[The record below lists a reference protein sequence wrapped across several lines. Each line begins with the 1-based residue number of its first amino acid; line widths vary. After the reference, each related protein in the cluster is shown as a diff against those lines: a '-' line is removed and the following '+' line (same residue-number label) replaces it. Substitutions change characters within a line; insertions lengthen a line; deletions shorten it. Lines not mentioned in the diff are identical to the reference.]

1 MSMFATPSAPGDGI
15 KWADHKGALLL
26 IEVTGFQAGIHT
38 SFGEA
43 DAVEANITVLDGP
56 GKDAHYDSALIFPKL
71 LVSQTK
77 NATGQKVLG
86 RLGQGQQKPGQS
98 PPWLLEEASAADVQ
112 LAEAWVKQH
121 QPTVQAPA
129 APF

>member
-26 IEVTGFQAGIHT
+26 IEVTDFHPAMKT

-43 DAVEANITVLDGP
+43 DAVEANVVVLDGE
-56 GKDAHYDSALIFPKL
+56 GKGAKYDTALIFPKL

-77 NATGQKVLG
+77 NSKGQKVLG
-86 RLGQGQQKPGQS
+86 RLAQGTAKPGQS
-98 PPWLLEEASAADVQ
+98 APWLLQEASAADVAM
-112 LAEAWVKQH
+112 AEEWVKAN
-121 QPTVQAPA
+121 QPVTQAPA